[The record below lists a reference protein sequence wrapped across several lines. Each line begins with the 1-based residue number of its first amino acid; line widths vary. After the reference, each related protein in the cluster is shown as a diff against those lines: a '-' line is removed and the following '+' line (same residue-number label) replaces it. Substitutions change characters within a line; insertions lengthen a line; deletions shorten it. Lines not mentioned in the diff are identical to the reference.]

1 MFSFLTRLFIVA
13 VMAVQCSIALALDNS
28 PVWTG
33 NTSLTYNIQDLDG
46 FSPAG
51 YIDAR
56 WGNFQSVDSSTIF
69 NSTILLPCTPLTL
82 GSTDLFIS
90 TSRTVLTGYS
100 VPSQDYSN
108 FQVSFQDTSGTDW
121 NLYRYLHFNDASQF
135 PATTTKLIILIHGYN
150 PTSEPDP
157 FSSTSSTPQFFSL
170 YNNLVAQTTRTD
182 WNVIEYNWAIDSDTG
197 PADLD
202 AAVNATYAAE
212 IGHQHGQ
219 HLGQL
224 LSVLYPNL
232 QEVQFIA
239 HSDGA
244 WVARGAARNLLAD
257 NPNVD
262 VQVTLLAP
270 FMPNSIPLIS
280 SVLGISIMD
289 QLPTIPGGSN
299 LYLLENYVCDDI
311 IAETPGTE
319 PSFSWRTNDIGF
331 YLVDWSP
338 DGGPDYYS
346 SHEGPIQW
354 YSDTAYQFAN
364 PNTPLASLQPFDLSH
379 YGWRRS
385 LFNNEPIITT
395 PPPTTQAV
403 ATGSSISL
411 SAGASTRDRMAFPSD
426 SISPTILFQWYKS
439 SGSTWVALSGQTQS
453 NLTISSAQPTDAGQ
467 YLVLAYSSAG
477 SAEATVTVTVT
488 AAVTSFATWVV
499 ANNLTQS
506 APTDDPAHDGIPNLL
521 KYALNLDPNKHDVSP
536 VQLSMDSTNLYL
548 TYTKARSGLG
558 YSVQTSTDLQTWT
571 TAGVNQGGPGPIVT
585 ASVPIGLIGKR
596 FLRLIVTLPP

>member
-1 MFSFLTRLFIVA
+1 M
-13 VMAVQCSIALALDNS
+13 ALDNS

-100 VPSQDYSN
+100 VPSQDYAN
-108 FQVSFQDTSGTDW
+108 FQVSFQDTSGVDW
-121 NLYRYLHFNDASQF
+121 NLYRYLHFNDAALF
-135 PATTTKLIILIHGYN
+135 PSTATKLIILIHGWN
-150 PTSEPDP
+150 PSSNADP
-157 FSSTSSTPQFFSL
+157 FSSTQEFVNL
-170 YNNLVAQTTRTD
+170 YNNLVSQTTGTD
-182 WNVIEYNWAIDSDTG
+182 WSVVKYNWAIDSDTG
-197 PADLD
+197 PADID

-257 NPNVD
+257 EPNVK
-262 VQVTLLAP
+262 VEVTLLDP
-270 FMPNSIPLIS
+270 FMPNTVPLIS
-280 SVLGISIMD
+280 SVLGDSIMD
-289 QLPTIPGGSN
+289 QLPSIPGNAN
-299 LYLLENYVCDDI
+299 LYILENYFADDQLVDG
-311 IAETPGTE
+311 AFGTQDV
-319 PSFSWRTNDIGF
+319 FTWRATDIGGERI
-331 YLVDWSP
+331 DWSP
-338 DGGPDYYS
+338 NGGSSYYYQT
-346 SHEGPIQW
+346 HAGPIQW
-354 YSDTAYQFAN
+354 YSDTIYQFVF
-364 PNTPLASLQPFDLSH
+364 PGSLASLQPFDLSH
-379 YGWRRS
+379 LGWRRS
-385 LFNNEPIITT
+385 LFNNEPIIITQ
-395 PPPTTQAV
+395 PPSTQAV
-403 ATGSSISL
+403 ATGSSLSL
-411 SAGASTRDRMAFPSD
+411 SASASTRDRTAFPSD
-426 SISPTILFQWYKS
+426 SISPAILFQWYKS

-467 YLVLAYSSAG
+467 YLVLAYNSAG
-477 SAEATVTVTVT
+477 SAGDTATVTVTT
-488 AAVTSFATWVV
+488 AVTSFATWVA

-506 APTDDPAHDGIPNLL
+506 APTDDPAHDGIPNLI
-521 KYALNLDPNKHDVSP
+521 KYAVNLDPNKHEASP

-548 TYTKARSGLG
+548 TYTKARSELG

-571 TAGVNQGGPGPIVT
+571 TAGVNQGGPGPTVI
-585 ASVPIGLIGKR
+585 ASVPIGTNGRR
-596 FLRLIVTLPP
+596 FLRLSVTMPP